1 MKIPVLMDSRMKSKI
16 EDIMEW
22 NNDVY
27 SVKFKD
33 LDDAFWFGSKVDLQE
48 FLNNQAQERFYD
60 KELRKGYFDY
70 VNDAGETLR
79 YHIQSN
85 RGTLTLLEEECL
97 GVIVV

>member
-16 EDIMEW
+16 EDVMEW

-79 YHIQSN
+79 YHIKSN

-97 GVIVV
+97 GVIAV